1 MGDMVETKSK
11 IQPLLS
17 YFLQTKLNKTDRI
30 FKESLLQAYV
40 NHYFASSSTYT
51 FLMQS
56 RQAHEKFIGMSLVK
70 WEYENLY
77 HALQLGL
84 QYKIRIFNMWD
95 CLSKYLKT
103 MNKQP
108 ERLALTQDVYD
119 KLSQYE
125 KEHLYPEIKR
135 DTHNVLVRFR
145 YLYWKSR
152 PLFFS

>member
-1 MGDMVETKSK
+1 
-11 IQPLLS
+11 
-17 YFLQTKLNKTDRI
+17 
-30 FKESLLQAYV
+30 
-40 NHYFASSSTYT
+40 
-51 FLMQS
+51 
-56 RQAHEKFIGMSLVK
+56 
-70 WEYENLY
+70 
-77 HALQLGL
+77 
-84 QYKIRIFNMWD
+84 MWD

-145 YLYWKSR
+145 YLY
-152 PLFFS
+152 

>member
-1 MGDMVETKSK
+1 MFLMGDMVETKSK

-70 WEYENLY
+70 
-77 HALQLGL
+77 
-84 QYKIRIFNMWD
+84 
-95 CLSKYLKT
+95 
-103 MNKQP
+103 
-108 ERLALTQDVYD
+108 
-119 KLSQYE
+119 
-125 KEHLYPEIKR
+125 
-135 DTHNVLVRFR
+135 
-145 YLYWKSR
+145 
-152 PLFFS
+152 